1 MIKIKK
7 IFIAILISLI
17 GLTKVSAG
25 IQDGLFIA
33 IGDKAITKSDIVNEI
48 KVILILNNLSYSDDK
63 RDELQQMAV
72 KSTIKR
78 TIKEIEIGKR
88 SFLKFNQNIMAIS
101 VFLECF

>member
-1 MIKIKK
+1 VIKIKK

-17 GLTKVSAG
+17 SLTKVGAA
-25 IQDGLFIA
+25 IQDGLFIT

-48 KVILILNNLSYSDDK
+48 KVILILNNISYSDDK

-78 TIKEIEIGKR
+78 TIWR
-88 SFLKFNQNIMAIS
+88 W
-101 VFLECF
+101 